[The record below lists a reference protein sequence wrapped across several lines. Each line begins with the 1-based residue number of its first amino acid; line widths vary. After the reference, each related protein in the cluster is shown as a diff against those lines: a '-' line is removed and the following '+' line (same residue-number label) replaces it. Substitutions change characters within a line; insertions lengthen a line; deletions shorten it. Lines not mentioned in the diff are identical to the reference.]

1 MDSEFKESVRK
12 FSDNKNYR
20 LTNLLLKIHFLIKP
34 VQKVNKE
41 LKEKKQI
48 FRVDF
53 SYDLCLF
60 FIIKPSFIEKN
71 NGTIMMM
78 QLFLNIV

>member
-53 SYDLCLF
+53 SYDSCLF
-60 FIIKPSFIEKN
+60 FHNQTEFY
-71 NGTIMMM
+71 
-78 QLFLNIV
+78 

>member
-1 MDSEFKESVRK
+1 MHYHLDSEFKESVRK

-20 LTNLLLKIHFLIKP
+20 LTNLLLKRDFLIKP

-53 SYDLCLF
+53 SYDSCLF
-60 FIIKPSFIEKN
+60 FHNQTEFY
-71 NGTIMMM
+71 
-78 QLFLNIV
+78 

>member
-20 LTNLLLKIHFLIKP
+20 LRNLLLKRDFLIKP

-53 SYDLCLF
+53 SYDSCLF
-60 FIIKPSFIEKN
+60 FHNQTEFY
-71 NGTIMMM
+71 
-78 QLFLNIV
+78 

>member
-20 LTNLLLKIHFLIKP
+20 LTNLLLKRDFLIKP

-60 FIIKPSFIEKN
+60 FHNQTEFY
-71 NGTIMMM
+71 
-78 QLFLNIV
+78 

>member
-20 LTNLLLKIHFLIKP
+20 LTNLLLKRDFLIKP

-60 FIIKPSFIEKN
+60 FIIKPSFI
-71 NGTIMMM
+71 
-78 QLFLNIV
+78 